1 MLQRGCKGAAQSF
14 EEIAVDLP
22 FKGED
27 QVLLPLI
34 SGTKID
40 IDAVERR
47 LHSPQFAPVLRS
59 MREIGFP
66 TATSMYATY
75 LGDEASMRDW
85 LKGAQINTD
94 RNLRLMYLAGWGINA
109 EMADTLY
116 RKIFAMRITPKPY
129 FTGSPEALANLYG
142 EMQRPQPAEEN

>member
-1 MLQRGCKGAAQSF
+1 
-14 EEIAVDLP
+14 
-22 FKGED
+22 
-27 QVLLPLI
+27 
-34 SGTKID
+34 
-40 IDAVERR
+40 
-47 LHSPQFAPVLRS
+47 
-59 MREIGFP
+59 
-66 TATSMYATY
+66 MYATY